1 MVKKQAQP
9 YQKHIPVRTC
19 VVCREKDAKRH
30 LTRLVRTPEG
40 VLVDIGGK
48 ANGRGAYVCDKIDCW
63 EKVVQTAIL
72 NRALKMQ
79 LTDQDRQRLQQA
91 MPSP

>member
-1 MVKKQAQP
+1 MVKKQIQP
-9 YQKHIPVRTC
+9 YQKHVPVRTC
-19 VVCREKDAKRH
+19 VVCKGKDIKRH

-40 VLVDIGGK
+40 VFADPGGK
-48 ANGRGAYVCDKIDCW
+48 MNGRGAYVCDKIDCW
-63 EKVVQTAIL
+63 EKVTTTTIL

-91 MPSP
+91 TP